1 MLPAFG
7 SRVYVPAAVHQP
19 NDANA
24 PCPRPDDPRLYVQIY
39 RLCSKNA
46 VFQASATAH
55 TNAAQRGNA
64 PKGNGNFLR
73 KRQNREMNL
82 YFEISTPP
90 VAPRIYGIVS
100 YVTQGSS
107 EGLAYSLDIT
117 VDGELTSSQGSDHE
131 KTSTETTKAA
141 P

>member
-1 MLPAFG
+1 M
-7 SRVYVPAAVHQP
+7 
-19 NDANA
+19 
-24 PCPRPDDPRLYVQIY
+24 
-39 RLCSKNA
+39 
-46 VFQASATAH
+46 
-55 TNAAQRGNA
+55 QRNEEMRQ
-64 PKGNGNFLR
+64 KGNGNFLR

-117 VDGELTSSQGSDHE
+117 IDGELTSSQGSDHE